1 MERTVKQVA
10 DAVGLPS
17 RTVRY
22 YDRIGLVSPSE
33 RTGAGYRL
41 YDAEN
46 EGKLRFVRQAK
57 GLGFSLQEIRQL
69 IAAAESGC
77 GEVVP
82 ELHRLLEEKVTEI
95 DHRIGELQS
104 FRQRLIDYAEGK
116 GGGCGCQGHGAF
128 CGCLNDVPLVQIN
141 EERP

>member
-82 ELHRLLEEKVTEI
+82 ELHRLLEEKVAEI

-104 FRQRLIDYAEGK
+104 FRQRLVDYAEGK
-116 GGGCGCQGHGAF
+116 GGGCGCQRHGAF